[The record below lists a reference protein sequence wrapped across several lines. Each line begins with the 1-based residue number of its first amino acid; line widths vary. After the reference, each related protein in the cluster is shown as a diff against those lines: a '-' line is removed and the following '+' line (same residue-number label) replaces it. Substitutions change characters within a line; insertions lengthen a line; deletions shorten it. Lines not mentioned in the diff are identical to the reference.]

1 MPSSTNTNINVN
13 NPVNSEDEGDTNAG
27 GSVGKTETDAKV
39 KEAFEYA
46 AKELGMK
53 VKFQGGYIVIDKEC
67 PAGTQEQLKKAEGE
81 CADATKKDPDPT
93 DPPPAE
99 EKPLEDKKCAI
110 GNPAERQPIS
120 GRVMLNDKI
129 PGTRFTYAECVKSE
143 AFPGNKQVALD
154 NVDRNLLANNVFAFQ
169 QLEKFLQATGASGTV
184 TSGMRTEAYAK
195 SQGWATNS
203 QHNTGYAIDFK
214 PSGSVKGL
222 FKKVIELYT
231 AGKLCGAQFIYEL
244 GGSRDSGII
253 HFDFSSRSPGKK
265 GPMVGKQGK
274 GNPYYEVTNVA
285 DLEAA
290 ITKRLGQ

>member
-1 MPSSTNTNINVN
+1 MPSSTNTNIKPGVDPN
-13 NPVNSEDEGDTNAG
+13 DEGDTNAG
-27 GSVGKTETDAKV
+27 GKIDKKETDAKV
-39 KEAFEYA
+39 KEAFEFA

-53 VKFQGGYIVIDKEC
+53 IKFQGGYIVIDSEC
-67 PAGTQEQLKKAEGE
+67 PAGTEEQLKKAKEACE
-81 CADATKKDPDPT
+81 ETTEKKPDPT

-110 GNPAERQPIS
+110 GNPAERQPVS
-120 GRVMLNDKI
+120 GRVLLNEKI

-169 QLEKFLQATGASGTV
+169 QLEKFLQATGTSGVV
-184 TSGMRTEAYAK
+184 TSGMRTVE
-195 SQGWATNS
+195 WARKNHTAEDS

-214 PSGSVKGL
+214 PSGSVKGAMQ
-222 FKKVIELYT
+222 KVIELYNS
-231 AGKLCGAQFIYEL
+231 GKLCGAQFIYEL

-253 HFDFSSRSPGKK
+253 HFDFSNRSPGKK
-265 GPMVGKQGK
+265 GPMVGKQYK
-274 GNPYYEVTNVA
+274 GNPYYEVRSN
-285 DLEAA
+285 DELEAA